1 MVGGDQN
8 TATCKYAAVVSGKVN
23 RVMANY
29 GFIGSG
35 HNNTLSAAHAHSS
48 ILGTGLQSVSANMLH
63 AALLALSGIPT
74 SDPGVDGVVWRDGT
88 DLKISV

>member
-1 MVGGDQN
+1 
-8 TATCKYAAVVSGKVN
+8 
-23 RVMANY
+23 
-29 GFIGSG
+29 
-35 HNNTLSAAHAHSS
+35 
-48 ILGTGLQSVSANMLH
+48 MLH